1 MGADVCTFHSER
13 VAAGYPACCERPGKP
28 AVPTTA
34 ERGGEPPPGRPVTAV
49 RAAPPLVWRNSGGT
63 VEQYIASSRDCI
75 KQAGWSVFLLKAGA
89 KCPAGGYGYDQS

>member
-49 RAAPPLVWRNSGGT
+49 RAAPLVWRNSGGT
-63 VEQYIASSRDCI
+63 VEHSSLHPVTVSNRRD
-75 KQAGWSVFLLKAGA
+75 GA
-89 KCPAGGYGYDQS
+89 FFF

>member
-1 MGADVCTFHSER
+1 MGADVCTSHSER

-63 VEQYIASSRDCI
+63 VEHSSLHPVTVSNRRD
-75 KQAGWSVFLLKAGA
+75 GA
-89 KCPAGGYGYDQS
+89 FFF

>member
-34 ERGGEPPPGRPVTAV
+34 ERGGEPPPGRARYSPDREAQRLAVQFGWNRGAFTASPRSFV
-49 RAAPPLVWRNSGGT
+49 IRGEAFFIFRS
-63 VEQYIASSRDCI
+63 
-75 KQAGWSVFLLKAGA
+75 FLIRKGSIYEDHL
-89 KCPAGGYGYDQS
+89 

>member
-28 AVPTTA
+28 ATPTTA

-49 RAAPPLVWRNSGGT
+49 RAALLLCGAIR
-63 VEQYIASSRDCI
+63 VEP
-75 KQAGWSVFLLKAGA
+75 WSIHRFI
-89 KCPAGGYGYDQS
+89 P

>member
-1 MGADVCTFHSER
+1 MGADVCTSHSER

-49 RAAPPLVWRNSGGT
+49 RAAPLLCGAIR
-63 VEQYIASSRDCI
+63 VEPWSMIASSRDCI
-75 KQAGWSVFLLKAGA
+75 KQAGWSVFLLEAGA
-89 KCPAGGYGYDQS
+89 ECPAGGYGYDQS

>member
-49 RAAPPLVWRNSGGT
+49 RAAPLVWRNSGGT
-63 VEQYIASSRDCI
+63 VEHLSLHPVTVSNRRD
-75 KQAGWSVFLLKAGA
+75 GA
-89 KCPAGGYGYDQS
+89 FFF